1 MARSTLIKSPTRNRL
16 PLRGIALTFGALAL
30 AGCISPVAG
39 PSGTYATPI
48 GNAPVISNETPYST
62 ALRCLSRHV
71 RSQGMAGPRI
81 AVGQIADYTG
91 KEEFEGG
98 RKVTQGAA
106 LMAISALAKSGV
118 RLVERFDTGVSEL
131 ELKYANN
138 KLIGDTGEKGAYRQV
153 HAGQIPGSDY
163 YLVGGITE
171 LNFNIRS
178 GGLDGLFSEENP
190 MGTTAT
196 LVAKQYVLNVGL
208 DLRLVRTSTLE
219 VVDVISY
226 QKQIIGRELRAG
238 VFDFFGGNL
247 IDIGAGEKALE
258 PIQLAVRSVVE
269 RAVLE
274 MVGSLYSVG
283 PQTCNGNDPLGG
295 NLHNNRYVNDL
306 NGSSHAVKVPHAT
319 QGHTTQTYAAAPTY
333 NAPAPIQAHAAP
345 AYPAA
350 TPYSPRAAAAPQPAP
365 MTTSG
370 GYDYGTRNRPYGWY
384 AGSNGNVDSGLRGSL

>member
-1 MARSTLIKSPTRNRL
+1 MARSILTNSPTKTRG

-62 ALRCLSRHV
+62 ALRCMSRHV
-71 RSQGMAGPRI
+71 RAQGMSGPRI

-190 MGTTAT
+190 LGTTAT
-196 LVAKQYVLNVGL
+196 LVANQYVLNVGL

-247 IDIGAGEKALE
+247 IDVGAGEKALE
-258 PIQLAVRSVVE
+258 PIQLAVRSVIE

-274 MVGSLYSVG
+274 MIGSLYSAG
-283 PQTCNGNDPLGG
+283 PQTCAGNDPLGG
-295 NLHNNRYVNDL
+295 SN
-306 NGSSHAVKVPHAT
+306 HAVSHNYNPAPVAPVQQA
-319 QGHTTQTYAAAPTY
+319 QTYA
-333 NAPAPIQAHAAP
+333 APAPIQAHAAP

-350 TPYSPRAAAAPQPAP
+350 HNYSPRAAAPQVVTQPAP

-384 AGSNGNVDSGLRGSL
+384 AGSNGSVDSGLRGSL